1 MDSTMEIF
9 EMIKGFCQNQLP
21 AGPYSLWIKDIEC
34 EKLNHKEAVLVVSN
48 DMRKQVI
55 EARYNEVLNNA
66 FVEVLGFPVDI
77 KIISKEAAE
86 TPAAEIAKDDISIDF
101 ASQVNIE
108 YTFDTFIV
116 GASNKFAHAA
126 SLAVATNPCASSYN
140 PLFIYGNSG
149 LGKTHLLNAIC
160 AEIKKNRPDFII
172 TYVKGEDFTNE
183 MITAIR
189 LDKIAEFK
197 NKYRQTDV
205 LLIDDI
211 QFISGKER
219 TQDEFFHTFNA
230 LFEANKQIVLASD
243 RPPKEMKTLED
254 RLRSRFEMGLLAD
267 IQPPDYETRV
277 AILKRKAEQLNF
289 SIPDDVTEYIATKLK
304 NNIRQLEGTIK
315 KIEAFKRLTN
325 SEPSISVAENAI
337 RDILSD
343 SQPLSVIID
352 RIINETSRY
361 FEVSAQDIRS
371 MDRTA
376 TVSTA
381 RQAAIYVVRE
391 ITHLSMKDIGKEF
404 SGRDHSTIVYTL
416 TQTKKLMEKNEDF
429 RNKVEDI
436 IKNIRDN

>member
-9 EMIKGFCQNQLP
+9 EMIKLYCQNQLP
-21 AGPYSLWIKDIEC
+21 AGPYSLWIKNIEC
-34 EKLNHKEAVLVVSN
+34 EKLNHKEAVLVVDSI
-48 DMRKQVI
+48 MRKEVI
-55 EARYNEVLNNA
+55 EARYKEILNNA
-66 FVEVLGFPVDI
+66 FIEVFGFPVDI
-77 KIISKEAAE
+77 KIKSKELEE
-86 TPAAEIAKDDISIDF
+86 TPSAEIAKDDISIDF
-101 ASQVNIE
+101 ESKVNME

-126 SLAVATNPCASSYN
+126 SLAVATNPCSTSYN

-172 TYVKGEDFTNE
+172 TYVKGEDFANE
-183 MITAIR
+183 MINAIK

-219 TQDEFFHTFNA
+219 TQEEFFHTFNA

-243 RPPKEMKTLED
+243 RPPKDMKSLED

-315 KIEAFKRLTN
+315 KLEASKRLN
-325 SEPSISVAENAI
+325 SCDPSISVAENAI
-337 RDILSD
+337 RSILSD
-343 SQPLSVIID
+343 SKPID
-352 RIINETSRY
+352 VMIDNIINETSRY

-376 TVSTA
+376 NINIA
-381 RQAAIYVVRE
+381 RNAAVYVVRE
-391 ITHLSMKDIGKEF
+391 ITHLPMKEIGKEF

-416 TQTKKLMEKNEDF
+416 SQTKKLMEKNEDF

-436 IKNIRDN
+436 IKNVRDN

>member
-1 MDSTMEIF
+1 MDSTTEIF
-9 EMIKGFCQNQLP
+9 EMVKASCQNKLT
-21 AGPYSLWIKDIEC
+21 ASAYSLWIKDIEC
-34 EKLNHKEAVLVVSN
+34 QKLNHKEAVLIVSN
-48 DMRKQVI
+48 DLRKQVI
-55 EARYNEVLNNA
+55 EAKYNETLSNA
-66 FVEVLGFPVDI
+66 FIEILGFPVDI
-77 KIISKEAAE
+77 TILIKDAPEK
-86 TPAAEIAKDDISIDF
+86 PPMPKDDISIDF
-101 ASQVNIE
+101 ASQVNME

-160 AEIKKNRPDFII
+160 AEINKNRPDFLI

-189 LDKIAEFK
+189 LDKIADFK
-197 NKYRQTDV
+197 NKYRKADV

-219 TQDEFFHTFNA
+219 TQDEFFHTFNT
-230 LFEANKQIVLASD
+230 LFEAKKQIVLASD

-254 RLRSRFEMGLLAD
+254 RLRSRFEMGLIAD

-289 SIPDDVTEYIATKLK
+289 SLPDDVTEYIASKLK

-315 KIEAFKRLTN
+315 KIDAFKRLTN
-325 SEPSISVAENAI
+325 SEPSISIAENAI

-352 RIINETSRY
+352 RIISETSRY
-361 FEVSAQDIRS
+361 FEVSADDIRS

-376 TVSTA
+376 AIATA
-381 RQAAIYVVRE
+381 RQAAIYIVRE
-391 ITHLSMKDIGKEF
+391 VTHLSMKEIGKEF

-416 TQTKKLMEKNEDF
+416 TQTKKLIEKNEDF

-436 IKNIRDN
+436 IKNVRDN